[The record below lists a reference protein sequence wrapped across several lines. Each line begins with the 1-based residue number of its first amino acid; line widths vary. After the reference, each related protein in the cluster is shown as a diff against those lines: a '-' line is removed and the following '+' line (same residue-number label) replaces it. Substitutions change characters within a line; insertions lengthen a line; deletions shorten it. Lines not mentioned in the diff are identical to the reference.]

1 MPYIEVK
8 VFEDRFEDP
17 SFSQRMVE
25 AVTQAM
31 TSVLGEEVGAESP
44 VIVEGVPR
52 NRWGH
57 GGKLMG

>member
-1 MPYIEVK
+1 MPYVEVK

-31 TSVLGEEVGAESP
+31 ISVLGAEST